1 MRELIARLEEAWS
14 AEARAAA
21 EVARQRNSRSHKD
34 RLLHQADAFDR
45 RGAHN
50 LRKRRTHAHPEVPER
65 TRWEARSKKDLAHDR
80 KVHGIQKGRAGKE
93 GGTYDSAAG
102 DVRQIERKW
111 GDKLDPDSTVLSR
124 LAKKLKRAAGMGG
137 KR

>member
-1 MRELIARLEEAWS
+1 MRELLARLEEAWS

-21 EVARQRNSRSHKD
+21 EVARRRKRSTKL
-34 RLLHQADAFDR
+34 RADAFDR

-50 LRKRRTHAHPEVPER
+50 LRKRRTHDHPEVPER

-93 GGTYDSAAG
+93 GGSYDSAAG